1 MKTPLFFILFLLIT
15 KAAAQSIS
23 TEEVV
28 TLSKK
33 YQEKAL
39 YFREMP
45 HFDRDSTVY
54 YFDMAVDLLQNNKPL
69 QYEQLAELFRDIT
82 DRSNRSHN
90 FIVVDSIAP
99 IGWSYYEKIPDNKKD
114 KVLGYDLLINW
125 ALIKI
130 IRGEP
135 KPGLELF
142 VKALDLLKDDKRPEV
157 QLKIL
162 KDRGRFYS
170 QYGLPEEKEISFQY
184 LKESMIGYQNSDYPE
199 KNEALLISYKLLF
212 YHYETSNS
220 DSSTYYL
227 DKVEELLPQIT
238 NPFHH
243 VWHAYAM
250 GSSLIKKEKYEE
262 AQSYINKNI
271 QLLEDYNLTT
281 IDVYQFAH
289 SQLGDIA
296 ERQGRYDEAIGYFE
310 TAKNSSIAINTKVN
324 TASFIEKL
332 SSLYA
337 LNGDYK
343 TALDY
348 YIEWAA
354 ANESIEVERN
364 ERSLRENELL
374 VNVLQSENE
383 LAAKQQ
389 QQTYFLFAL
398 LLGTV
403 LLGLLYR
410 NYRLKQRTNQKLKV
424 LNGELAHK
432 NELLDKRNAENELL
446 LKEIHHRVKN
456 NLEIVSSLLAL
467 QSSQIDDPNT
477 KDAMQEGQNR
487 VQSIGIV
494 HQKLYQGSNL
504 GAIEMKD
511 YFINLGESLI
521 GSFGAEKRVTLECA
535 MDNLDVD
542 IDTAVSLGL
551 IVNEL
556 LTNTLKYAFPEGQ
569 QGKVEITLQKNGDG
583 VLQLQVSD
591 NGVGKSGQIKGT
603 GFGGQL
609 ISLLTQQL
617 NGTMQEEVKNGTRI
631 FFDFKP
637 EKAA

>member
-1 MKTPLFFILFLLIT
+1 MKIPLFFILFLLIT

-54 YFDMAVDLLQNNKPL
+54 YFDMAVDLLQNYKPL
-69 QYEQLAELFRDIT
+69 QYQQLAELFRDIT

-99 IGWSYYEKIPDNKKD
+99 IGWSYYEKIPNNKRD

-135 KPGLELF
+135 KPGLDLF

-199 KNEALLISYKLLF
+199 KNEALLINYKLLF
-212 YHYETSNS
+212 YHFETSNS

-227 DKVEELLPQIT
+227 NKVEELLPQIT

-262 AQSYINKNI
+262 AKSYINKNI

-296 ERQGRYDEAIGYFE
+296 ERQGRYDEAIGYYE
-310 TAKNSSIAINTKVN
+310 TAKNSSIEINTKAN

-374 VNVLQSENE
+374 VNVLQRENE

-494 HQKLYQGSNL
+494 HQKLYQGTNL

-591 NGVGKSGQIKGT
+591 NGVGKSEQIKGT
-603 GFGGQL
+603 GFGELL

>member
-1 MKTPLFFILFLLIT
+1 
-15 KAAAQSIS
+15 
-23 TEEVV
+23 
-28 TLSKK
+28 
-33 YQEKAL
+33 
-39 YFREMP
+39 
-45 HFDRDSTVY
+45 
-54 YFDMAVDLLQNNKPL
+54 
-69 QYEQLAELFRDIT
+69 
-82 DRSNRSHN
+82 
-90 FIVVDSIAP
+90 
-99 IGWSYYEKIPDNKKD
+99 
-114 KVLGYDLLINW
+114 
-125 ALIKI
+125 
-130 IRGEP
+130 
-135 KPGLELF
+135 
-142 VKALDLLKDDKRPEV
+142 
-157 QLKIL
+157 
-162 KDRGRFYS
+162 
-170 QYGLPEEKEISFQY
+170 
-184 LKESMIGYQNSDYPE
+184 
-199 KNEALLISYKLLF
+199 
-212 YHYETSNS
+212 
-220 DSSTYYL
+220 
-227 DKVEELLPQIT
+227 
-238 NPFHH
+238 
-243 VWHAYAM
+243 
-250 GSSLIKKEKYEE
+250 
-262 AQSYINKNI
+262 
-271 QLLEDYNLTT
+271 
-281 IDVYQFAH
+281 
-289 SQLGDIA
+289 
-296 ERQGRYDEAIGYFE
+296 
-310 TAKNSSIAINTKVN
+310 
-324 TASFIEKL
+324 
-332 SSLYA
+332 LYA

-374 VNVLQSENE
+374 VNVLQRENE

-494 HQKLYQGSNL
+494 HQKLYQGTNL

-591 NGVGKSGQIKGT
+591 NGVGKSEQIKGT
-603 GFGGQL
+603 GFGELL

>member
-15 KAAAQSIS
+15 KAVAQTLS
-23 TEEVV
+23 TEELV

-90 FIVVDSIAP
+90 FIVVDSLAP
-99 IGWSYYEKIPDNKKD
+99 IGWSYYEKIPDDQKD

-142 VKALDLLKDDKRPEV
+142 EKAMNLLKDDPRPEV
-157 QLKIL
+157 QLKVL
-162 KDRGRFYS
+162 NNKGRFYY
-170 QYGLPEEKEISFQY
+170 QYGLPEEEEIGIQY
-184 LKESMIGYQNSDYPE
+184 IMESMNGYQNSNYPE
-199 KNEALLISYKLLF
+199 KNEALVIAYKLLF
-212 YHYETSNS
+212 YHYGASNS

-227 DKVEELLPQIT
+227 NKIEELLPEIT

-243 VWHAYAM
+243 AWHAYAM
-250 GSSLIKKEKYEE
+250 GSNLIKKEKYEE

-296 ERQGRYDEAIGYFE
+296 ERQGRYDEAIGYYE
-310 TAKNSSIAINTKVN
+310 TAKNSSIAINTKAN

-354 ANESIEVERN
+354 ANESIEMERN

-374 VNVLQSENE
+374 VNVLQRENE
-383 LAAKQQ
+383 LAEKQQ

-410 NYRLKQRTNQKLKV
+410 NYRLKQRSNQKLKV

-494 HQKLYQGSNL
+494 HQKLYQGTNL
-504 GAIEMKD
+504 GSVEMKD

-521 GSFGAEKRVTLECA
+521 GSFGAEKRITLECA

-542 IDTAVSLGL
+542 IDTAVPLGL

-583 VLQLQVSD
+583 VLQLQVCD

-631 FFDFKP
+631 YFDFKP

>member
-15 KAAAQSIS
+15 KVAAQSIS
-23 TEEVV
+23 TEEII

-69 QYEQLAELFRDIT
+69 QYGQLAELFRDIT

-90 FIVVDSIAP
+90 FIIVDSIAP
-99 IGWSYYEKIPDNKKD
+99 IGWSYYEQIPDDQKD

-142 VKALDLLKDDKRPEV
+142 VKALNLLKADTRTEI

-162 KDRGRFYS
+162 KDKGRFYF
-170 QYGLPEEKEISFQY
+170 QYGLPEEKEIGIQY
-184 LKESMIGYQNSDYPE
+184 LKESLIGYQESDYPE
-199 KNEALLISYKLLF
+199 KNEALVIAYKLLSYYYENSNPDSTDF
-212 YHYETSNS
+212 YLNQ
-220 DSSTYYL
+220 L
-227 DKVEELLPQIT
+227 DALLPQIT

-243 VWHAYAM
+243 TWHSYSM
-250 GSSLIKKEKYEE
+250 GNNLVLRKKYEE
-262 AQSYINKNI
+262 AESYLFKTIH
-271 QLLEDYNLTT
+271 LLEKYHLTT

-289 SQLGDIA
+289 SLLGDIA
-296 ERQGRYDEAIGYFE
+296 EVEGRIDEAIAYYE
-310 TAKNSSIAINTKVN
+310 KAKNSSIEINTKAN

-332 SSLYA
+332 SKLYA
-337 LNGDYK
+337 LKGDYK
-343 TALDY
+343 KALAY
-348 YIEWAA
+348 HVEWADT
-354 ANESIEVERN
+354 NESIELERN
-364 ERSLRENELL
+364 ERSLRESELEM
-374 VNVLQSENE
+374 NVLKQDKE
-383 LAAKQQ
+383 LFEKRQ
-389 QQTYFLFAL
+389 QQTFYIVAL

-403 LLGLLYR
+403 MLGLLYR
-410 NYRLKQRTNQKLKV
+410 NYRLEQKSNQKLAV
-424 LNGELAHK
+424 LNEELDHK
-432 NELLDKRNAENELL
+432 NVLLDKRNAENELL

-456 NLEIVSSLLAL
+456 NLEVVSSLLAL

-494 HQKLYQGSNL
+494 HQKLYQGTNL
-504 GAIEMKD
+504 GAVEMKD

-542 IDTAVSLGL
+542 IDTAVPLGL